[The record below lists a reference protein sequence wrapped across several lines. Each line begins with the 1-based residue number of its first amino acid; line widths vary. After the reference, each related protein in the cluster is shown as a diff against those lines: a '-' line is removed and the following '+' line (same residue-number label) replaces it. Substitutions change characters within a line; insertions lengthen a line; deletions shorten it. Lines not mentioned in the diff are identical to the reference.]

1 MKKIDIL
8 GIDKPCLDEILI
20 VERIPEQNQSMPILD
35 LSYQCGGKTA
45 TALATA
51 SRLGAKAALIC
62 KLGKDKTSQF
72 LIDDFKNHGLDVSG
86 IIRDQEASA
95 GYSLILS
102 DGDERRIIWKAGLGE
117 LSTGEIDE
125 DLIGSSRILHIC
137 RLGEGERQALE
148 FAKKNN
154 VLVSLDGDFYSPEL
168 AAFLAGTDI
177 FIGSEEFYNGMFPRP
192 SAPYKENLASIK
204 GPKII
209 IFTFGAKGGKALCEG
224 DYFEWEAFTN
234 NIQVKDTAGAG
245 DVFHG
250 AFLAAYSEG
259 ASPREAVR
267 YAAAAAAIKCTR
279 TGGRAGIPDRRELE
293 NYLKTGE
300 FNSEPLEEREMYYRR
315 AYRNY

>member
-20 VERIPEQNQSMPILD
+20 VDRIPCLNESMPILD
-35 LSYQCGGKTA
+35 LSYQGGGKTA
-45 TALATA
+45 TALAAA
-51 SRLGAKAALIC
+51 SRLGARAAVIC
-62 KLGKDKTSQF
+62 KLGKDKTSRF
-72 LIDDFKNHGLDVSG
+72 LIDDFQNHGLDVSG
-86 IIRDQEASA
+86 IITDEDASA
-95 GYSLILS
+95 GYSVILS
-102 DGDERRIIWKAGLGE
+102 GKDERRIIWQAGQME
-117 LSTGEIDE
+117 LDAEDIDE
-125 DLIGSSRILHIC
+125 GLIASSSILHIC
-137 RLGEGERQALE
+137 RLGKGEQQALE
-148 FAKKNN
+148 FAKKNS

-168 AAFLAGTDI
+168 AALLADTDI
-177 FIGSEEFYNGMFPRP
+177 FIGSEEFYQGMFSP
-192 SAPYKENLASIK
+192 SSAAYRENLASIQ

-209 IFTFGAKGGKALCEG
+209 IFTFGAKGGRALCGG

-250 AFLAAYSEG
+250 AFLRAYSG
-259 ASPREAVR
+259 GVSPREAVR
-267 YAAAAAAIKCTR
+267 YAAAASAIKCTR
-279 TGGRAGIPDRRELE
+279 TGGRAGIPDHREVE